1 MSDAEESGV
10 SEPPAP
16 SQAQPPSEPP
26 TSKPSSSKPSSKTE
40 AQSAGRGVLFIA
52 AAKLYFMVIGAVIE
66 FRLPAIVSNVTFGA
80 YGVVS
85 SLVSPIN
92 NVLIVGTIQAVSRFT
107 AQDPEKAR
115 AVQRAGLHLMV
126 GLPIA
131 VAFAATAPL
140 FATFFHDDRKTGPL
154 MMASAIL
161 AGYSFY
167 AVFVGRANGTR
178 AFHKQAGLDMS
189 FATMR
194 AAGILGLA
202 GAGFGLYGIIS
213 GWILAVIGIVLIS
226 SFAIGLPGRRKDA
239 EPVQPM
245 RPLLAFFGSVALYL
259 VLMNFIMV
267 IDQLLLKRMATEW
280 FQAHA
285 EETKGFVSE
294 TLPLWMAQAAG
305 PLDPSDAADAQ
316 VGYYRA
322 VQNLARLSYQ
332 AIIAA
337 TFVIFPLVSRSTF
350 VSDKDATRR
359 YVRTTLRYSA
369 IFAAAI
375 GVVFAANPQA
385 LLDIPYAADYAF
397 AGAPALALLALG
409 NVAFAIFV
417 IAGTILNGSGDT
429 RRALISV
436 ALTLLVAAVANA
448 IVIPRFEP
456 GRELLTACAA
466 ATSGAMLFGAALSMW
481 LLKRST
487 GASLP
492 LATACRVLI
501 SGAGA
506 IAMGRFWPTGGALG
520 TMLESCVIGLVFLV
534 LLLVTREF
542 GRKDLAAVLAVAKR
556 GS

>member
-1 MSDAEESGV
+1 MSETEETPV
-10 SEPPAP
+10 
-16 SQAQPPSEPP
+16 
-26 TSKPSSSKPSSKTE
+26 TDSSKKSE
-40 AQSAGRGVLFIA
+40 ARSAGRGVVFIA

-107 AQDPEKAR
+107 SHDPDKAR
-115 AVQRAGLHLMV
+115 VVQRAGLRMHLMV

-131 VAFAATAPL
+131 IAFAATAPL
-140 FATFFHDDRKTGPL
+140 FASFFHDDRKTGPL
-154 MMASAIL
+154 MLASGIL

-178 AFHKQAGLDMS
+178 AFHKQAGLDMA

-202 GAGFGLYGIIS
+202 GAGLGLYGIIS
-213 GWILAVIGIVLIS
+213 GWILAVVGIILVA
-226 SFAIGLPGRRKDA
+226 SFAVGLPGRASQDA
-239 EPVQPM
+239 APEQPM

-280 FQAHA
+280 FQANA
-285 EETKGFVSE
+285 TQTKDFVSQAI
-294 TLPLWMAQAAG
+294 PLWLGEAAG
-305 PLDPSDAADAQ
+305 TLDPSDAADAQ

-350 VSDKDATRR
+350 VSDKEATRR

-385 LLDIPYAADYAF
+385 LLDIPYADDYAF

-436 ALTLLVAAVANA
+436 AATLIVAALANA
-448 IVIPRFEP
+448 LVIPQFEP

-481 LLKRST
+481 LLQSST

-492 LATACRVLI
+492 LVTAARVAI
-501 SGAGA
+501 SGIGA
-506 IAMGRFWPTGGALG
+506 VALGRFWPTSGALG
-520 TMLESCVIGLVFLV
+520 TMLESCAIGLVFLV
-534 LLLVTREF
+534 LLVLTREF
-542 GRKDLAAVLAVAKR
+542 GRKDLVAVLAVAKR

>member
-1 MSDAEESGV
+1 M
-10 SEPPAP
+10 
-16 SQAQPPSEPP
+16 
-26 TSKPSSSKPSSKTE
+26 SKPEQSEE
-40 AQSAGRGVLFIA
+40 ARSAGRGVLFIA

-107 AQDPEKAR
+107 SQDPERAR
-115 AVQRAGLHLMV
+115 AVQRAGLRMHLMV

-131 VAFAATAPL
+131 ISFAAAAPL
-140 FATFFHDDRKTGPL
+140 FGQFFHDQKKTGPL
-154 MMASAIL
+154 MLASAIL

-178 AFHKQAGLDMS
+178 AFHKQAGLDMT

-202 GAGFGLYGIIS
+202 SAGFGLYGVIT
-213 GWILAVIGIVLIS
+213 GWVLAVVGIILIA
-226 SFAIGLPGRRKDA
+226 SFAVGLPGSTIPDA
-239 EPVQPM
+239 QPQPM
-245 RPLLAFFGSVALYL
+245 RPLLSFFGSVALYL

-267 IDQLLLKRMATEW
+267 IDQLLLKRLATEW
-280 FQAHA
+280 FAAHA
-285 EETKGFVSE
+285 EQTQAFVGHVVPSWLA
-294 TLPLWMAQAAG
+294 TAAG
-305 PLDPSDAADAQ
+305 TLDPSDAADAQ

-337 TFVIFPLVSRSTF
+337 TFVVFPMVSRSVF
-350 VSDKDATRR
+350 MSEKDATQR
-359 YVRTTLRYSA
+359 YVRTTLRYSV

-397 AGAPALALLALG
+397 VGAPALAFLALG

-429 RRALISV
+429 RRALLSV
-436 ALTLLVAAVANA
+436 VLTLAVATIANA
-448 IVIPRFEP
+448 LVIPRFEP
-456 GRELLTACAA
+456 GRELLTVCAA
-466 ATSGAMLFGAALSMW
+466 ATSGAMVFGAAFSAW
-481 LLKRST
+481 LLHQST
-487 GASLP
+487 GASVP
-492 LATACRVLI
+492 VFTVIRVVVA
-501 SGAGA
+501 GAGA
-506 IAMGRFWPTGGALG
+506 IAVGRFWPNAGAIG
-520 TMLESCVIGLVFLV
+520 TMLESCAIGLLFLFFLV
-534 LLLVTREF
+534 ITRELRREDLQSF
-542 GRKDLAAVLAVAKR
+542 TALGRR
-556 GS
+556 

>member
-1 MSDAEESGV
+1 MSEADN
-10 SEPPAP
+10 SETATA
-16 SQAQPPSEPP
+16 SQKQ
-26 TSKPSSSKPSSKTE
+26 E
-40 AQSAGRGVLFIA
+40 ARSAGRGVLFIA

-107 AQDPEKAR
+107 SQDPEKAR
-115 AVQRAGLHLMV
+115 AVQRAGLRMHLMV

-131 VAFAATAPL
+131 ISFAACAPL
-140 FATFFHDDRKTGPL
+140 FAHFFHDARKTGPL
-154 MMASAIL
+154 MLASGIL

-178 AFHKQAGLDMS
+178 DFHKQAGLDMS

-202 GAGFGLYGIIS
+202 SAGFGLYGVIT
-213 GWILAVIGIVLIS
+213 GWILAVAGIILIA
-226 SFAIGLPGRRKDA
+226 SFVVGLPGRAGEADVA
-239 EPVQPM
+239 TQPL
-245 RPLLAFFGSVALYL
+245 RPLVSFFGSVALYL

-280 FQAHA
+280 FAANA
-285 EETKGFVSE
+285 EQTRVFVGE
-294 TLPLWMAQAAG
+294 TLPAWMAQAVG

-350 VSDKDATRR
+350 VSDKEATKR

-369 IFAAAI
+369 IFAASI

-385 LLDIPYAADYAF
+385 LLDIPYAADYAY

-409 NVAFAIFV
+409 NVAFAVFV

-436 ALTLLVAAVANA
+436 ALTLIVAGVANA
-448 IVIPRFEP
+448 LVIPRFEP
-456 GRELLTACAA
+456 GR
-466 ATSGAMLFGAALSMW
+466 SF
-481 LLKRST
+481 
-487 GASLP
+487 
-492 LATACRVLI
+492 
-501 SGAGA
+501 
-506 IAMGRFWPTGGALG
+506 
-520 TMLESCVIGLVFLV
+520 
-534 LLLVTREF
+534 
-542 GRKDLAAVLAVAKR
+542 
-556 GS
+556 

>member
-1 MSDAEESGV
+1 M
-10 SEPPAP
+10 
-16 SQAQPPSEPP
+16 
-26 TSKPSSSKPSSKTE
+26 SKPKQTDE
-40 AQSAGRGVLFIA
+40 ARSAGRGVLFIA

-107 AQDPEKAR
+107 SQDPERAR
-115 AVQRAGLHLMV
+115 AVQRAGLRMHLMV

-131 VAFAATAPL
+131 ISFAAAAPL
-140 FATFFHDDRKTGPL
+140 FGHFFHDQKKTGPL
-154 MMASAIL
+154 MLASAIL

-178 AFHKQAGLDMS
+178 AFHKQAGLDMT

-202 GAGFGLYGIIS
+202 SAGFGLYGVIT
-213 GWILAVIGIVLIS
+213 GWVLAVVGIILIA
-226 SFAIGLPGRRKDA
+226 SFAIGLPGSSTSET
-239 EPVQPM
+239 EPQPM
-245 RPLLAFFGSVALYL
+245 RPLLSFFGSVALYL

-267 IDQLLLKRMATEW
+267 IDQLLLKRLATEW
-280 FQAHA
+280 FAAHA
-285 EETKGFVSE
+285 VQTQAFVGDV
-294 TLPLWMAQAAG
+294 LPQWLATAAG
-305 PLDPSDAADAQ
+305 TLHPSDAADAQ

-337 TFVIFPLVSRSTF
+337 TFVVFPLVSRSVF
-350 VSDKDATRR
+350 MSEKDATQR
-359 YVRTTLRYSA
+359 YVRTTLRYSV

-375 GVVFAANPQA
+375 GVVFAANPQS

-397 AGAPALALLALG
+397 IGAPALAFLALG

-429 RRALISV
+429 RRALLSV
-436 ALTLLVAAVANA
+436 VLTLAVAVIANA
-448 IVIPRFEP
+448 VVIPRFEP

-466 ATSGAMLFGAALSMW
+466 ATSGAMVFGAVLSAW
-481 LLKRST
+481 LLHQST
-487 GASLP
+487 GASVPVFTVLRVV
-492 LATACRVLI
+492 LA
-501 SGAGA
+501 GAGA
-506 IAMGRFWPTGGALG
+506 IVVGRFWPNAGALG
-520 TMLESCVIGLVFLV
+520 TMLESCAIGLLFL
-534 LLLVTREF
+534 LLLVITREL
-542 GRKDLAAVLAVAKR
+542 RRDDLRSFLAVGR
-556 GS
+556 R